1 MACLSP
7 GIQLT
12 GWVSQVIFITVNS
25 ILFISSVIGNS
36 LVIYLVWSKAA
47 LRSPTY
53 LLMSFLA
60 ASDLLKSLFGQLLFC
75 VAVTIH
81 RVDFSC
87 NVVKPLVFMNV
98 LNCTSSFLLL
108 SLIARDRHILLS
120 NGRNYL
126 NHTSSRF
133 AITASIVCYLLGA
146 IVGALITFNDRS
158 INASGIITFAVLGT
172 SSFIIICIKS
182 RQIMKIVK
190 DHIRHME
197 ANRQNT
203 TALENTAYMRSFK
216 IEKSLNRSIFSIII
230 LYLISWTP
238 IIILMIILAAM
249 GIRKEPITDAYRVAF
264 NFVLT
269 AVYLNSALNPVVYS
283 YRCDAIGQEIR
294 RTVAKVIGRARTA
307 PTSIQQKVL
316 QNNGERKYACE
327 EQENKGGSKG

>member
-1 MACLSP
+1 MACFSLA
-7 GIQLT
+7 IQLT
-12 GWVSQVIFITVNS
+12 GWVSQVIFITVNL
-25 ILFISSVIGNS
+25 ILFIFSIIGNS
-36 LVIYLVWSKAA
+36 LVVYLVWSKAA

-60 ASDLLKSLFGQLLFC
+60 ASDLLTSLFGQLLF
-75 VAVTIH
+75 VVSINID
-81 RVDFSC
+81 RVDISC
-87 NVVKPLVFMNV
+87 NLVKTLIFMNV
-98 LNCTSSFLLL
+98 LNCTSSVLLL

-120 NGRNYL
+120 TRRNYL
-126 NHTSSRF
+126 DHTSSRF

-172 SSFIIICIKS
+172 SSFIFICIKS

-190 DHIRHME
+190 DHVRHME

-203 TALENTAYMRSFK
+203 TALEHTAYMRSFK
-216 IEKSLNRSIFSIII
+216 IEKSVNRSIFSIII

-238 IIILMIILAAM
+238 IIILTIILVAM

-269 AVYLNSALNPVVYS
+269 AVYLNGALNHVVYS

-307 PTSIQQKVL
+307 PSSIQQKVL
-316 QNNGERKYACE
+316 EKNGERKHDYE
-327 EQENKGGSKG
+327 EQENKDGT